1 MDLEKQ
7 ITFFNNKL
15 LNLINHQ
22 KDINKTCLYTKHPY
36 EEKYQFLINRRE
48 TTGLKHFN
56 NLKAFLEY
64 LNYMDDIYK
73 NIEVYN
79 SGKKREKL
87 IMFDGMIA
95 DVLSNKNFNL
105 IITELF
111 IRGRKLNISL
121 VFITQV
127 FLLYQKIHILSLRK
141 FHTNKSFNK
150 LHLTFHQIF
159 TLETL

>member
-64 LNYMDDIYK
+64 LNYMDHIYK
-73 NIEVYN
+73 KLKYTNQVK
-79 SGKKREKL
+79 SEK
-87 IMFDGMIA
+87 
-95 DVLSNKNFNL
+95 N
-105 IITELF
+105 
-111 IRGRKLNISL
+111 
-121 VFITQV
+121 
-127 FLLYQKIHILSLRK
+127 
-141 FHTNKSFNK
+141 
-150 LHLTFHQIF
+150 
-159 TLETL
+159 